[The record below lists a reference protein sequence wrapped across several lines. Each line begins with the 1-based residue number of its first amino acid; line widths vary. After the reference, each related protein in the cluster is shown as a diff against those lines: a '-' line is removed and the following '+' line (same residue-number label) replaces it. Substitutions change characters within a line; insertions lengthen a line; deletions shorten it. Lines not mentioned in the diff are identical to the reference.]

1 MNRASGFLPS
11 LILFLALPL
20 ALVLAQQDQ
29 LPIVREIIVRKIG
42 PVTISEAAVR
52 ANIRTQVGKPLSRST
67 LDEDVRTLYLSGNFL
82 NVRVSY
88 EPDADGVK
96 VTFTIQGKATIK
108 DVQIKGWKRIPVMR
122 LQRQVKV
129 KAGEVLDE
137 LRVMEDVRKL
147 TEYYQKKGFQR
158 VQVRREVKVDEDT
171 GNATVTYQ
179 IDEGQQVY
187 IQRVTFVG
195 NKAFPAKRLNR
206 ILKTRHRWWLS
217 WITQTGVLKDEVFEE
232 DLEKLKQFYRN
243 EGYIDMELLKVDY
256 EYPRPNRLLIRIHLH
271 EGIQYKVG
279 DVNIRGNQLYPT
291 RDLMAVLQM
300 TSGRTFT
307 PPGLGK
313 DLEALRDYYGAR
325 GFIDA
330 SIRPVKSAN
339 VQTGRMDLIYD
350 IQENQISHIEKV
362 NISGNTKTKDKV
374 IRREMA
380 VAPGEV
386 FDMVKVK
393 RSRDRLQNLGYFS
406 KVETNPESTD
416 VPGRKDLSIVVEEQK
431 TGDLSFGAGFSSIDA
446 LVAFAEIKQGNFD
459 LFNPPT
465 FTGAGQKLRLRVQL
479 GTERQDYTM
488 SFTEPWFLDRR
499 LSLGFDAYHS
509 QASFL
514 SEFYTEG
521 RTGVDVKLTKPLFEY
536 VRGEI
541 VWKHEIVDIFDV
553 KKPAFSQGGNMA
565 DLQREA
571 NNAAPQVIVDE
582 QGQSTLNTIGINF
595 DRDTRDNVFLA
606 TRGNRTQIGLE
617 VANAIGDAEYWKLD
631 ARTTFYIGFFG
642 AQKHVLQI
650 LLAGGLAEE
659 YGGSKDVPFYEK
671 FYLGGGNNLRGFR
684 FRDVGPKVPRDPKP
698 LVPPDKP
705 NLGVGE
711 PIGGKT
717 YVWSTV
723 EYSLPVITRV
733 RFAVFGDIGQ
743 VWADTFEYNFSD
755 LNSDV
760 GLGLRLDL
768 PIGPVRLDY
777 AFPLQ
782 TDRFN
787 DNGGRFNF
795 NIGYQF

>member
-1 MNRASGFLPS
+1 MNRARGLLPS
-11 LILFLALPL
+11 LILLLALPL
-20 ALVLAQQDQ
+20 TLVLAQQDQ
-29 LPIVREIIVRKIG
+29 LPIVREIVVQKIG

-88 EPDADGVK
+88 EPVENGVK
-96 VTFTIQGKATIK
+96 VTFTVQGKATIK
-108 DVQIKGWKRIPVMR
+108 DVQIKGWKRIPLLR

-147 TEYYQKKGFQR
+147 TEYYQKKGFQK

-171 GNATVTYQ
+171 GAATVTYQ

-187 IQRVTFVG
+187 IQRVAFVG
-195 NKAFPAKRLNR
+195 NKAFPERRLNR

-217 WITQTGVLKDEVFEE
+217 WMTQTGVLKDDVFEE
-232 DLEKLKQFYRN
+232 DLEKLKHFYRN

-256 EYPRPNRLLIRIHLH
+256 EYPRPHRLLIRIHLH

-279 DVNIRGNQLYPT
+279 DVSIRGNKLYPT

-300 TSGRTFT
+300 TSGKTFT

-325 GFIDA
+325 GYIDA

-350 IQENQISHIEKV
+350 VQENQISYIEKV

-406 KVETNPESTD
+406 KIETNPESTD
-416 VPGRKDLSIVVEEQK
+416 VPGRKNLSIVVEEQK

-479 GTERQDYTM
+479 GTERQDYIM

-499 LSLGFDAYHS
+499 LALGFDAYHS
-509 QASFL
+509 QASYL

-541 VWKHEIVDIFDV
+541 VWKYEIVDIFDV
-553 KKPAFSQGGNMA
+553 KKPSFSQGGNMT

-582 QGQSTLNTIGINF
+582 QGQTTLSTIGLNF

-617 VANAIGDAEYWKLD
+617 IANAIGDAEFWKLD

-650 LLAGGLAEE
+650 LFAGGLAQE
-659 YGGSKDVPFYEK
+659 YGGSKDMPFHEK

-711 PIGGKT
+711 SIGGKT
-717 YVWSTV
+717 YVWSTI

-733 RFAVFGDIGQ
+733 RFAVFADVGQ
-743 VWADTFEYNFSD
+743 VWKDTFEYNFND
-755 LNSDV
+755 LNSDA

-782 TDRFN
+782 TDQFN